1 MSVSTLQLADS
12 MGVDEMQLKV
22 STHAPMKLVALLHV
36 CTASGVHELLTA
48 CIRVATCTCTC
59 RSAMLREA

>member
-22 STHAPMKLVALLHV
+22 STHAPMKLVALL